1 MRWSEFQMKLFGKML
16 LAFGGVI
23 AVFISLNIYN
33 LVQTKQLNE
42 NSETMYTNGM
52 VPSTYLIKIG
62 KDAENIRVQMVTT
75 LAFKDTNMLDRA
87 VTNLDNMKIWIQ
99 KYEEINMNSEE
110 VETFD
115 GFKNNWLLFDERANK
130 NIQLMRDGNWM
141 EAEQGIKEEKI
152 IFDESIRYFNELVVM
167 NEQLAEKIKEDNQ
180 QVYSKTLFWSLVLA
194 CASIAISVLIAYIF
208 SQKISKRLAVVVNR
222 VKEIEEGDLRG
233 SSLVAVGQDEITTLS
248 MGLNNMYQTL
258 REVVAGAQYS
268 GERVTASSEE
278 LSASAEESMAAA
290 ESVANLSQQSTNG
303 AEDQL
308 RSVNDMST
316 AIENMMVN
324 MQAITVNSEQMN
336 SQSHDAYD
344 KTQIGSIAV
353 NSVSQQMLSIADAVK
368 LTSDSIHNL
377 DGKSKEISNIV
388 QMITGIADQT
398 NLLALN
404 AAIEAARAGES
415 GKGFAVVADEVRK
428 LAEKSRVSAEKIF
441 SMVNEIQL
449 EIRDV
454 TASMQQGTER
464 VQDGLVKTKEV
475 GHIFEEIELMV
486 EKVTGNATEVNRSV
500 EVMSTISQSIS
511 SSVGN
516 VHEVAES
523 SVLASQENS
532 AASEQQVAT
541 MEEISAASESLAH
554 LAEDLQK
561 TIQHFRL

>member
-1 MRWSEFQMKLFGKML
+1 MKWSEFQMKLFGKML

-23 AVFISLNIYN
+23 AVFVSLNIYN

-42 NSETMYTNGM
+42 NSETMYTNGT
-52 VPSTYLIKIG
+52 VPSTYLTKMG

-87 VTNLDNMKIWIQ
+87 VTNLDTMKNMIQ

-110 VETFD
+110 VETFG
-115 GFKNNWLLFDERANK
+115 GFKDNWLLFDERANE

-152 IFDESIRYFNELVVM
+152 IFEESMRYFNELVVM
-167 NEQLAEKIKEDNQ
+167 NEQLAEKIMKENQ
-180 QVYSKTLFWSLVLA
+180 QVYAEILLWSLVLA
-194 CASIAISVLIAYIF
+194 GASIAISILIAYIF

-233 SSLVAVGQDEITTLS
+233 SSLVAAGQDEITTLA

-258 REVVAGAQYS
+258 REVVAGAQHS
-268 GERVTASSEE
+268 GEQVTASSEG

-290 ESVANLSQQSTNG
+290 ESVANLSQQSTYG

-316 AIENMMVN
+316 AIENMIVN

-336 SQSHDAYD
+336 SQSQDAYN

-368 LTSDSIHNL
+368 LTSESVHNL

-428 LAEKSRVSAEKIF
+428 LAEESRVSAEKIF

-449 EIRDV
+449 EIGDV
-454 TASMQQGTER
+454 TASMQQGAER
-464 VQDGLVKTKEV
+464 VQNGLVKTKEV
-475 GHIFEEIELMV
+475 GHLFEEIELMV

-511 SSVGN
+511 TFVGN

-532 AASEQQVAT
+532 AASEQQLAT

-554 LAEDLQK
+554 LAEELQK
-561 TIQHFRL
+561 SIQHFRL